1 MTSSLPLA
9 SLKGGTLILDN
20 ITVSYQNI
28 PAIEGVSGVFE
39 ASSLTAIVGPNGG
52 GKSTLLKA
60 LLGLVP
66 LRQGRVTFQDC
77 KRRDCAYLTQTAQVD
92 RSFPLHVSDVVA
104 MGLCQK
110 QGFFRPLPQDTNV
123 QVTRA
128 LERVGLG
135 GYEQRLLSTLSGGQ
149 FQKVLFARLCL
160 QNAPII
166 LLDEPFAA
174 VDAYTIEDLIHLI
187 QEWHDEGRTLIVVSH
202 DIELVREFFP
212 STLVMVG
219 EALAWGPT
227 QDVLTLETLRQAK
240 THFRAREKNRLH
252 DFPDAGKV
260 A

>member
-1 MTSSLPLA
+1 MTNPSPSP
-9 SLKGGTLILDN
+9 LKGGTLVVEDIS
-20 ITVSYQNI
+20 VSYQNL
-28 PAIEGVSGVFE
+28 PAVEHVCGTFEGG
-39 ASSLTAIVGPNGG
+39 SLTAVVGPNGG

-66 LRQGRVTFQDC
+66 LREGRVIFRDC
-77 KRRDCAYLTQTAQVD
+77 HRRDCAYLAQTSLVD
-92 RSFPLHVSDVVA
+92 RSFPLYVSDVVA

-110 QGFFRPLPQDTNV
+110 HGFFQALPQDTKI
-123 QVTRA
+123 QVTHA
-128 LERVGLG
+128 LERVGLS
-135 GYEQRLLSTLSGGQ
+135 GYENRLLSTLSGGQ

-187 QEWHDEGRTLIVVSH
+187 QEWHEEGRTLIVVSH
-202 DIELVREFFP
+202 DMELVREFFP

-219 EALAWGPT
+219 EALAWGAT
-227 QDVLTLETLRQAK
+227 QDVLSLETLRQAK